1 MITIYEYINNC
12 VYCGNKAELRLTL
25 NHTPGDD
32 YNKLL
37 NMVYCPNCGRRVVR
51 NTKETTINEWN
62 KMNKRNDER

>member
-37 NMVYCPNCGRRVVR
+37 NMVYCPNCGSEKYKG
-51 NTKETTINEWN
+51 NNHK
-62 KMNKRNDER
+62 